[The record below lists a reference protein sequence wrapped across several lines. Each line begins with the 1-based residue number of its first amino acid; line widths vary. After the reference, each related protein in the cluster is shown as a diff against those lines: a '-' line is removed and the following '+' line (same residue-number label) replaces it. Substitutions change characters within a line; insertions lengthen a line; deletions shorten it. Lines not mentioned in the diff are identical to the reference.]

1 LRARERAGVL
11 VAIKRDYPRATPVT

>member
-11 VAIKRDYPRATPVT
+11 VAINRDYPRATPVT